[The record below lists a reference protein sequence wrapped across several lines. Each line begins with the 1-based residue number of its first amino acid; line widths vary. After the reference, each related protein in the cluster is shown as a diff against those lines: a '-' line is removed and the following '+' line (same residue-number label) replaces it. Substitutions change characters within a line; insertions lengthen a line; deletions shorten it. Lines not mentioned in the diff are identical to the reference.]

1 MLNPA
6 LDRKALAE
14 QYRRDQRIAIDSV
27 LQEDIAERVRAIC
40 SSKVPFDFA
49 YALEGTNR
57 IASLQEMGAL
67 DANTKAELSKALLQD
82 ATKGNG
88 FLYCRYAVDHQ
99 SSMDPDL
106 QFLREVV
113 EYLNSAAMLD
123 FLKHISGRNDIVRAD
138 AQYTRYSAGQYLTRH
153 RDVVDGPP
161 RRLAYVLGFTR
172 DWHPDWGGLLQ
183 FYEDNGTRATRGR
196 RHSTAWCCSMCVT
209 CTRLPTWPRSPA
221 LLACH

>member
-6 LDRKALAE
+6 LDRDALAD
-14 QYRRDQRIAIDSV
+14 QYRRDQRIAITNV
-27 LQEDIAERVRAIC
+27 LQEDIAERVRVIC

-82 ATKGNG
+82 ATKGIG

-99 SSMDPDL
+99 PSADPDL
-106 QFLREVV
+106 QFLQEVV

-123 FLKHISGRNDIVRAD
+123 FVKHVSGRNDIVRAD

-161 RRLAYVLGFTR
+161 R
-172 DWHPDWGGLLQ
+172 
-183 FYEDNGTRATRGR
+183 
-196 RHSTAWCCSMCVT
+196 
-209 CTRLPTWPRSPA
+209 
-221 LLACH
+221 